1 MSAGYVSETVL
12 YSSGRYAWTTSGVRK
27 PVGASAAGGDGN
39 ISVPMKGTIVK
50 IQVAEG
56 DKVEAGDILV
66 VLEAMKMENNIASD
80 VNGTIAEITI
90 EEGDSV
96 GAGDIIILID
106 LED

>member
-1 MSAGYVSETVL
+1 MRRSAS
-12 YSSGRYAWTTSGVRK
+12 A
-27 PVGASAAGGDGN
+27 VGASAAGGDGN
-39 ISVPMKGTIVK
+39 ISVPMQGTIVK

-56 DKVEAGDILV
+56 DKDEAGDILV

>member
-1 MSAGYVSETVL
+1 
-12 YSSGRYAWTTSGVRK
+12 
-27 PVGASAAGGDGN
+27 
-39 ISVPMKGTIVK
+39 
-50 IQVAEG
+50 
-56 DKVEAGDILV
+56 
-66 VLEAMKMENNIASD
+66 MENNIASD